1 MQATYNFWLVL
12 LSVGVAILVSYTAL
26 SLAARVAASSAGLH
40 RIWLI
45 GGSFAMGIGIWSM
58 HFIGMMAF
66 SLPIALRYD
75 IPTTMVSLGIAIVT
89 SAIAIYIAAG
99 ASLGWKRLAY
109 GSCAMGAGICAMHYS
124 GMSAIRIL
132 PAIEYDTALVAVS
145 MLIAVSAS
153 YAALWLAF
161 RLRSGRSWKLN
172 LARLAAALI
181 MGLAISGMHYTG
193 MAASRFRPGAFCLG
207 GAPID
212 SEWLG
217 MVIGLITVAL
227 LAIALITAIFDA
239 HLQSRGALQAARLQE
254 INSQLEAQ
262 ARKAQQVSR
271 ELQHFHYALDQQAS
285 VAVTDVG
292 GIITYVN
299 DTYCNI
305 TEYARSELIGK
316 THALLKSGEHPESFY
331 RLMWQTILAGN
342 VWRGEICN
350 RAKSGKLYWLDA
362 SIVPYKNEQGAITQF
377 VTIRTEITQ
386 RKKAQDALAAQE
398 VKSRTSEE
406 RLRQITDNLPALVA
420 YWDRDGICRFA
431 NRAHYERVGL
441 SSSQLIGMSFSQLF
455 GDGADGNPMFDPA
468 RNERIAAAYQG
479 NRQIFDQLDVDPK
492 GVVRHWQTEFL
503 PDMRNGEVIG
513 MYALLVDITE
523 RKNAEGML
531 QQQQARLTTMSR
543 MSEIGC
549 WELDVDASEVYWS
562 DTVYRIHDLPLG
574 DRPPLDTALNFYPPE
589 ARDIVVGTLNDAF
602 NEGKSFDFVVPFITA
617 QGRHRWVRSIGEP
630 QMLNG
635 RVSRIV
641 GAFQDVTE
649 TRQAEEALRVSKDAA
664 EAANRAKSEF
674 LANMSHEIRTPLN
687 GVIGMTGLLLDTPL
701 GAQQREYAEIVRS
714 SGESLLSLINDI
726 LDFSKIEAGHL
737 ELESID
743 FSLHSVI
750 EDSIDAVALRAAEK
764 NLQLQVDVEPEAAR
778 RCRGD
783 PTRLRQIL
791 MNLLSNAIKFTS
803 QGEVAL
809 SLNCAPQPDGRLALN
824 FGIRDT
830 GIGIAEDRIGTLF
843 APFIQADTSTTRR
856 FGGTGL
862 GLSISR
868 QLAEA
873 MGGNIQVASTPG
885 KGSLFTLSVCLPAAA
900 RSQAADTVNRLPGLR
915 ILVVSPPSAGQRLER
930 QLRAEGC
937 ELTLAG
943 SAEEGL
949 QCYHDMLRHD
959 KPAAAILIDHP
970 LPDHS
975 GAWLA
980 EQIRDADAPPAS
992 LILLAP
998 LSASLSDSD
1007 IAMVDRIVTK
1017 PVKSGLLVRTLA
1029 ELTHTVAPNIAPP
1042 DLTSESLPFCGA
1054 RVLLAEDNIVNQ
1066 KLARRLLERLG
1077 IEVEV
1082 AGNGLE
1088 ALHELQTKDF
1098 DAVLMDC
1105 QMPEMDGYETTR
1117 RLRGLSAKVRNP
1129 TIPVIALTAHALA
1142 TDRAKC
1148 LDAGMDDYL
1157 TKPINPSHLERA
1169 LRKAMPGGTCFG
1181 SPQENE

>member
-1 MQATYNFWLVL
+1 MQATYNLWLVL

-40 RIWLI
+40 RIWLL
-45 GGSFAMGIGIWSM
+45 GGSFAMGTGIWSM

-75 IPTTMVSLGIAIVT
+75 IPTTLVSLGVAIVT
-89 SAIAIYIAAG
+89 SAAAIYIAAG

-109 GSCAMGAGICAMHYS
+109 GSAAMGAGICVMHYS
-124 GMSAIRIL
+124 GMSAIRIQ
-132 PAIEYDTALVAVS
+132 PAIEYDSALVALSILV
-145 MLIAVSAS
+145 AVGAS

-161 RLRSGRSWKLN
+161 RLRSGHSWKLN
-172 LARLAAALI
+172 LARLSAALI
-181 MGLAISGMHYTG
+181 MGLAISGMHYIG
-193 MAASRFRPGAFCLG
+193 MAASRFRPGAFCIG
-207 GAPID
+207 GTPID

-227 LAIALITAIFDA
+227 LAIALITSIFDA
-239 HLQSRGALQAARLQE
+239 HLQSRGALQAARLRE
-254 INSQLEAQ
+254 INALLEAQ
-262 ARKAQQVSR
+262 AGKAQQISR

-285 VAVTDVG
+285 VAVTDIAG
-292 GIITYVN
+292 TITYVN
-299 DTYCNI
+299 DTFCKI

-316 THALLKSGEHPESFY
+316 SHASLKSGEHPESFY

-386 RKKAQDALAAQE
+386 RKMAQDALAAQE
-398 VKSRTSEE
+398 
-406 RLRQITDNLPALVA
+406 
-420 YWDRDGICRFA
+420 
-431 NRAHYERVGL
+431 
-441 SSSQLIGMSFSQLF
+441 
-455 GDGADGNPMFDPA
+455 
-468 RNERIAAAYQG
+468 
-479 NRQIFDQLDVDPK
+479 
-492 GVVRHWQTEFL
+492 
-503 PDMRNGEVIG
+503 
-513 MYALLVDITE
+513 
-523 RKNAEGML
+523 
-531 QQQQARLTTMSR
+531 ARLTTMSR
-543 MSEIGC
+543 MSDIGC

-574 DRPPLDTALNFYPPE
+574 GRPPLDTALDFYPPE

-602 NEGKSFDFVVPFITA
+602 NEAKSFDFVVPFITA
-617 QGRHRWVRSIGEP
+617 KGRHRWVRSIGEP

-635 RVSRIV
+635 RVTRIV

-714 SGESLLSLINDI
+714 SGESLLALINDI

-737 ELESID
+737 ALESID
-743 FSLHSVI
+743 FSLQSVI

-764 NLQLQVDVEPEAAR
+764 NLQLHVDVEPEAER

-803 QGEVAL
+803 QGEVGL
-809 SLNCAPQPDGRLALN
+809 TVNCAPQPDGRLEFI
-824 FGIRDT
+824 FGVRDT

-843 APFIQADTSTTRR
+843 APFIQADASTTRR

-873 MGGNIQVASTPG
+873 MGGNIQVASAPG
-885 KGSLFTLSVCLPAAA
+885 KGSLFTLSVCLPTVA
-900 RSQAADTVNRLPGLR
+900 RSQAIDTGHRLPGLR
-915 ILVVSPPSAGQRLER
+915 ILVVSAPGAGQRLER

-943 SAEEGL
+943 SAAEGL
-949 QCYHDMLRHD
+949 KCYHDMLRHD
-959 KPAAAILIDHP
+959 KPAAAIVIDHP

-980 EQIRDADAPPAS
+980 ERIREADAPPAS
-992 LILLAP
+992 LVLLTP
-998 LSASLSDSD
+998 LSASLSDTDTSL
-1007 IAMVDRIVTK
+1007 VDRIVTK
-1017 PVKSGLLVRTLA
+1017 PVKSGLLARTLA
-1029 ELTHTVAPNIAPP
+1029 ELTHTVAPNIASPE
-1042 DLTSESLPFCGA
+1042 LTPGSLPLRGA

-1088 ALHELQTKDF
+1088 ALHELQRKDF

-1169 LRKAMPGGTCFG
+1169 LRKAMPAGHVLVAHKSMSDGMLFNEPELLARTDNDRDFARELIGLFMRTAGETLAQMHQCLQEQPDAVVIRKLAHGLKG
-1181 SPQENE
+1181 SAASAAANEVAARAADLERAAGDAQTHAALGSLQAAFSNTVTLWENTGWASAVRDASNQ